1 MASEFLWRD
10 PLACEDGAAGV
21 RTVDDDGVN
30 DGCVEGLGGKA
41 GRAVVD
47 GFDAGA
53 GGGSEQQCA
62 AMGQSRT
69 FSHGSLLHETSNIP

>member
-1 MASEFLWRD
+1 MAWEFRWCD

-21 RTVDDDGVN
+21 RAVDDDGV
-30 DGCVEGLGGKA
+30 EGVGGKA
-41 GRAVVD
+41 ERAVVD